1 MATATGITIEEFEQL
16 PAALARNHELVD
28 GELVDVSGNTPSHNM
43 LRDFLVAELIPLV
56 TGQKLGLIISEQ
68 EFDFGGNAHGPDV
81 AFISAAK
88 VHLLDRKKRVQKFV
102 PDLAIEI
109 ESANDTFKSLVG
121 KAARYRKNGTTEV
134 WVLSPDTRNAFVL
147 SDERKVILDDDQM
160 FESKL
165 LPGFAIRLSE
175 LFDRF

>member
-1 MATATGITIEEFEQL
+1 MAIATGITIEEFEQL
-16 PAALARNHELVD
+16 PAALAHNHELVD
-28 GELVDVSGNTPSHNM
+28 GELVDVSGNTPSHN
-43 LRDFLVAELIPLV
+43 LFRDFLVVQLTPVVER
-56 TGQKLGLIISEQ
+56 QKLGIIISEQ

-81 AFISAAK
+81 AFIGAAK
-88 VHLLDRKKRVQKFV
+88 VQLLNYKKRVQRFV

-121 KAARYRKNGTTEV
+121 KASRYRKYGTKEV
-134 WVLSPDTRNAFVL
+134 WVFSLDTRNAFVL

-165 LPGFAIRLSE
+165 LPGFAIRLAE
-175 LFDRF
+175 MFDRF